1 MDRIKNPFQSEPL
14 YERIVD
20 HDEAAPD
27 EPFGQPLD
35 ERVTVQEP
43 REEEDGPLFS
53 WIEYSVFLLLGIAML
68 WAWYGTQGSIETYD
82 TG

>member
-1 MDRIKNPFQSEPL
+1 MDRIKNPFQSEPT

-27 EPFGQPLD
+27 ESFGQPLD

-43 REEEDGPLFS
+43 QDEEDGPLFS

-68 WAWYGTQGSIETYD
+68 WAWYEL
-82 TG
+82 